1 MNVPPGEP
9 VPMVCRKSQREVR
22 PVIKLSYDELG
33 HPADRPLTLVH
44 RGMVVHTEGAVQD
57 KEGLSYCMVPPNG
70 PMPPMCSHKP
80 LPYCQNSNSVLK
92 IGLVS

>member
-1 MNVPPGEP
+1 MKEPPQEP
-9 VPMVCRKSQREVR
+9 VPMVYRKSQREIR

-33 HPADRPLTLVH
+33 HPAERPLTLVH
-44 RGMVVHTEGAVQD
+44 RGMVVHIEELQD
-57 KEGLSYCMVPPNG
+57 KEGLSYCGATQWPNA
-70 PMPPMCSHKP
+70 PVCSHKP